1 MAITQREIEKLMLH
15 QAGFLAQKRL
25 ARGLRL
31 NYPES
36 VALIASQIMELIR
49 DGDKTL
55 AELMDLGRTFLGLN
69 QVLPGIADMLD
80 EVQIEATFPGNY

>member
-1 MAITQREIEKLMLH
+1 MRLTQREIEKLMLH

-49 DGDKTL
+49 DGDKVSDTKYHAKIRMEKWKISDLNYFAISWAYL
-55 AELMDLGRTFLGLN
+55 AWPTFKN
-69 QVLPGIADMLD
+69 
-80 EVQIEATFPGNY
+80 T

>member
-1 MAITQREIEKLMLH
+1 MRLTQREIEKLMLH

-36 VALIASQIMELIR
+36 VALIASQIMEFIR
-49 DGDKTL
+49 DGDKVSFTP
-55 AELMDLGRTFLGLN
+55 AKPEKNTS
-69 QVLPGIADMLD
+69 
-80 EVQIEATFPGNY
+80 GN

>member
-1 MAITQREIEKLMLH
+1 MRLTQREIEKLMLH

-49 DGDKTL
+49 DGDKVSVRSFKSRIRNNNSRSIL
-55 AELMDLGRTFLGLN
+55 AFN
-69 QVLPGIADMLD
+69 
-80 EVQIEATFPGNY
+80 

>member
-1 MAITQREIEKLMLH
+1 MRLTQREIEKLMLH

-49 DGDKTL
+49 DGDKVSVVRYNGGKRKNNFRSNFF
-55 AELMDLGRTFLGLN
+55 DL
-69 QVLPGIADMLD
+69 Q
-80 EVQIEATFPGNY
+80 

>member
-1 MAITQREIEKLMLH
+1 MRLTQREIEKLMLH

-36 VALIASQIMELIR
+36 VALIASQIVELIR
-49 DGDKTL
+49 DGDKVSICCSIIQFKSRKIIIF
-55 AELMDLGRTFLGLN
+55 LMLQNRKNNRQKNRKL
-69 QVLPGIADMLD
+69 
-80 EVQIEATFPGNY
+80 